1 MHHPD
6 WRLTVSQ
13 PYRMELEFNPFDFGP
28 CDCPKIDCP
37 LKPSP
42 PPQAEPPPD
51 SKGFPCDSESP
62 STP

>member
-1 MHHPD
+1 M
-6 WRLTVSQ
+6 SQ